1 MSDVVERRGLA
12 AAPPGPTS
20 RLGILVMALTVIIDQ
35 AAKWIA
41 EATLDPV
48 ERIAVLP
55 ILDLHYTRNTGIA
68 FSFLNGADANLLLAV
83 VVAITLMVLVFW
95 IRAREGGRLA
105 TLGFGL
111 IVGGA
116 VGNIIDR
123 LVNGYVV
130 DFLVL
135 HFGDRDLFVFNLAD
149 SALTLGPICL
159 IAAFMFA
166 PRRSPSTG

>member
-1 MSDVVERRGLA
+1 
-12 AAPPGPTS
+12 
-20 RLGILVMALTVIIDQ
+20 MALTIIIDQ

-41 EATLDPV
+41 EGALDPA

-55 ILDLHYTRNTGIA
+55 ILDLHYTQNTGIA
-68 FSFLNGADANLLLAV
+68 FSFLNSTNGTVLLGV
-83 VVAITLMVLVFW
+83 VVAITVIVLIFW
-95 IRAREGGRLA
+95 VRAREGGRLA

-123 LVNGYVV
+123 LMNGYVV

-135 HFGDRDLFVFNLAD
+135 HFGDRDMFVFNLAD
-149 SALTLGPICL
+149 SALTLGPIVL
-159 IAAFMFA
+159 IVAYMFA
-166 PRRSPSTG
+166 PRRPA

>member
-1 MSDVVERRGLA
+1 MPDVAERRGLA
-12 AAPPGPTS
+12 AAPPGPS
-20 RLGILVMALTVIIDQ
+20 SILGITVMALTVIIDQ

-41 EATLDPV
+41 EATLDPAT
-48 ERIAVLP
+48 RIEVLP

-68 FSFLNGADANLLLAV
+68 FSFLNGADSNLLLAV
-83 VVAITLMVLVFW
+83 VVAITVIVLVFW

-135 HFGDRDLFVFNLAD
+135 RFGDRDLFVFNLAD
-149 SALTLGPICL
+149 TALTLGPICL
-159 IAAFMFA
+159 IAAFLFA
-166 PRRSPSTG
+166 PRQRPA

>member
-1 MSDVVERRGLA
+1 MSDVSERRGLA
-12 AAPPGPTS
+12 AAPPGPAS
-20 RLGILVMALTVIIDQ
+20 FLGIVAIALTVIIDQ

-41 EATLDPV
+41 EAYLDPA
-48 ERIAVLP
+48 ERIELLP

-68 FSFLNGADANLLLAV
+68 FSFLNGADANFLLV
-83 VVAITLMVLVFW
+83 VVIAITLIVLVFW

-135 HFGDRDLFVFNLAD
+135 HFGDRDLFVF
-149 SALTLGPICL
+149 
-159 IAAFMFA
+159 
-166 PRRSPSTG
+166 